1 MKFLLSFGKIE
12 IKYILMMGIAIGL
25 IFLKENYSLYSDEKE
40 EILKNLLDKEENYEN
55 PNFENPNFENTLL
68 KSLLKYIG
76 FSLMF
81 IGDIII
87 KIMSSRKRKNFD
99 KNLLVSKKYNL
110 TKKDSKYLIKKK
122 DILFILLISLANL
135 CDELLAI
142 FIKILTKEESISFDE
157 PFISL
162 EFFFLFISSFY
173 IFKVDYYKHQYISII
188 IIISLEIFR
197 LVIKLIARE
206 YKYFLKKIG
215 LQIIR
220 AILHSLFIG
229 YSKGLMEYKYF
240 SPYKALYIFGFING
254 VIIIII
260 YCIVS
265 FKPVKNGD
273 LCQLIYEKKCYFD
286 NFKSIFKEFTF
297 NQFLGLFLYMISVA
311 GTKLLFNKISNDF
324 TICHIFTYYSI
335 YSFYEIIDSFDGDE
349 DIIIFALKLILS
361 IFEIFITLIFLEIIV
376 INLWGLNKNVKINIE
391 KRAILDRDINENN
404 INSTFDIDDD
414 YELDF
419 EDINKNINSLM
430 KTQLAQ
436 IKDKEVEEE
445 KINN

>member
-1 MKFLLSFGKIE
+1 MKFLISFGKIK
-12 IKYILMMGIAIGL
+12 IKYILMIGIAIGF
-25 IFLKENYSLYSDEKE
+25 IFLERNYSLYSDEKK
-40 EILKNLLDKEENYEN
+40 EILKKLSDEGEK
-55 PNFENPNFENTLL
+55 FENKLL

-197 LVIKLIARE
+197 LL
-206 YKYFLKKIG
+206 
-215 LQIIR
+215 
-220 AILHSLFIG
+220 
-229 YSKGLMEYKYF
+229 
-240 SPYKALYIFGFING
+240 
-254 VIIIII
+254 
-260 YCIVS
+260 
-265 FKPVKNGD
+265 
-273 LCQLIYEKKCYFD
+273 
-286 NFKSIFKEFTF
+286 
-297 NQFLGLFLYMISVA
+297 
-311 GTKLLFNKISNDF
+311 
-324 TICHIFTYYSI
+324 
-335 YSFYEIIDSFDGDE
+335 
-349 DIIIFALKLILS
+349 
-361 IFEIFITLIFLEIIV
+361 
-376 INLWGLNKNVKINIE
+376 
-391 KRAILDRDINENN
+391 
-404 INSTFDIDDD
+404 
-414 YELDF
+414 
-419 EDINKNINSLM
+419 
-430 KTQLAQ
+430 
-436 IKDKEVEEE
+436 
-445 KINN
+445 